1 MKNNFELQLN
11 NHETLSKEELHK
23 KLELAYGKRQALLKE
38 EAKYYDKDDLQTYAN
53 VRNHFRGDEDRIA
66 LYFNVEEDESY
77 QDMADNFAK
86 FKDFRENKLGPLE
99 KEIQEIGG
107 RLRAIRRKERE
118 EEQVIKDIELEEKFD
133 KEKNELTTQLYEA
146 LDKIHSEIPSIAKEL
161 GMTTKVAIETYLP
174 ELSSRNRLLE
184 NYIEEAEKAKY
195 SSDLY
200 SIRENMKGWNIEL

>member
-1 MKNNFELQLN
+1 MNLYTVMEMNGRQKFMKRYKQ
-11 NHETLSKEELHK
+11 K
-23 KLELAYGKRQALLKE
+23 KLGLAYEEKKILLKE
-38 EAKYYDKDDLQTYAN
+38 EAEYYDKDDLQTYAN

-66 LYFNVEEDESY
+66 LYFNAEEDESY

-118 EEQVIKDIELEEKFD
+118 EEQVIKDIELEDKFG

-146 LDKIHSEIPSIAKEL
+146 LDKIHSEIPSI
-161 GMTTKVAIETYLP
+161 
-174 ELSSRNRLLE
+174 
-184 NYIEEAEKAKY
+184 
-195 SSDLY
+195 
-200 SIRENMKGWNIEL
+200 